1 MSRFILFKLIIYLIL
16 KINAVETA
24 FNATA
29 YALQHRCAWSVCNAI
44 GYPTYYLNYTIDCCT
59 LQLPLNYAQPD
70 NRTINI
76 SMTRLRPN
84 QTASTNNTLFA
95 LMGGPGGSGW
105 SLFYIMSQFFS
116 ASLGLTIILPD
127 HRGTG
132 LSTLLGC
139 DDKGSQHINTSCI
152 NYLVAKFG
160 VDGLNQFSVT
170 SAAHDLSVQIQS
182 YQADYPG
189 RFVAFGVSYGTF
201 WLNRFLT
208 IYPNVVQ
215 TAVMDGIM
223 NPISSSD
230 SRTDVF
236 VSSVAEQF
244 LSFCQLQTACIQNF
258 PSGQSPNVMLRNILT
273 SIDSNTQQCIKNYL
287 SRYNITSEKLREI
300 FFKQITSAETYLD
313 RTIIP
318 AVIYRL
324 YRCNSD
330 DRQVLNLYFRTVT
343 TAAQTVD
350 DPNGPGFISSRAL
363 QYNIIQSETYLAKGE
378 TEIDS
383 TTILNW
389 YHSSIMAPAK
399 PLRYYHVRA
408 QWPKYPIDQYRY
420 QIANYTPIYMLSGQL
435 DPSTVFD
442 QASQVAAFTTNTR
455 KFYAIPLAGHVTV
468 NMALLGYTC
477 SVQLVS
483 AWAFPKL
490 FPSEW
495 ATADCIESYPT
506 TIDFAAETNAV
517 KQISMKFF
525 NTTVIFGSNISNY
538 DVSISD
544 AYHVNI
550 YHSNLILCSIFT
562 LFYSSIS
569 K

>member
-16 KINAVETA
+16 KINTVETA

-152 NYLVAKFG
+152 NYLISKFG

-273 SIDSNTQQCIKNYL
+273 SIDSNKQQCITNYL

>member
-16 KINAVETA
+16 KINTVETA

>member
-16 KINAVETA
+16 KINTVETA

-44 GYPTYYLNYTIDCCT
+44 GYPTYYLNYTVDCCT

-76 SMTRLRPN
+76 SMTRLRSN
-84 QTASTNNTLFA
+84 QTASTNNTIFA
-95 LMGGPGGSGW
+95 LTGGPGFSGW
-105 SLFYIMSQFFS
+105 NLFYLIPQFFS
-116 ASLGLTIILPD
+116 ASFGVTIILPD

-132 LSTLLGC
+132 LSTLLSC
-139 DDKGSQHINTSCI
+139 DDKGSQDVSINCI
-152 NYLVAKFG
+152 NYLISKFG

-189 RFVAFGVSYGTF
+189 RFVAFGISYGTF

-215 TAVMDGIM
+215 TAIMDGIV

-230 SRTDVF
+230 SRDDALG
-236 VSSVAEQF
+236 SSVAEQF

-258 PSGQSPNVMLRNILT
+258 PPGQSPNVMLRNILT
-273 SIDSNTQQCIKNYL
+273 SIDSNTQQCIKKYL
-287 SRYNITSEKLREI
+287 SRFNITSEKLRDI
-300 FFKQITSAETYLD
+300 FFTQLASTDAYLD

-330 DRQVLNLYFRTVT
+330 DRQALNLYFRTVT
-343 TAAQTVD
+343 TAAQTAD
-350 DPNGPGFISSRAL
+350 DPNGPGFLLSKAL
-363 QYNIIQSETYLAKGE
+363 NFNVIQSETYLAKGE
-378 TEIDS
+378 TEIDN
-383 TTILNW
+383 TTILNL
-389 YHSSIMAPAK
+389 YHSTIMASAT
-399 PLRYYHVRA
+399 PLRYYNLRS

-420 QIANYTPIYMLSGQL
+420 QIANYTPICMLSGQL
-435 DPSTVFD
+435 DPSTIFD

-455 KFYAIPLAGHVTV
+455 KFYAIPLASHVTV
-468 NMALLGYTC
+468 SMASLGYMC
-477 SVQLVS
+477 SLQLIS

-506 TIDFAAETNAV
+506 TFDFAAETNAV

-525 NTTVIFGSNISNY
+525 NTTVIFGLNISN
-538 DVSISD
+538 DDNSISD

-550 YHSNLILCSIFT
+550 YYSNLILCSIFT